1 MAKPEFTVSLAHDG
15 PEPTPREMAERLAQ
29 LTADGTVEADYYG
42 NGGAVAAFEAR
53 IAAFLGQER
62 AVIFP
67 TGTLANLMGMRLLAG
82 TAGGRVVVHR
92 LSHLFNDSGENLSL
106 LGGFTMVPLDDRGPG
121 YSAEALAAEI
131 ARAADARVATRIGC
145 VAIES
150 PARRAYGARFP
161 AADREAVIALARE
174 HGIPLFLDAARM
186 PIEAA
191 YADLAPEVLAAPF
204 DLVYLSLYKYLGA
217 PFGCVLA
224 GPRALLDEVYHD
236 RRRFGG
242 GLAQMWPAAVLAQYH
257 LDGHMARWQA
267 AIPVGEAVA
276 AALAEADGLAV
287 ERIPDGTNIFLLRRA
302 GRPFD
307 KARLD
312 AEAAAAGLA
321 LPAPA
326 GDVLPLRV
334 NETWT
339 RLPAE
344 EITARLLSVL
354 ATADG

>member
-1 MAKPEFTVSLAHDG
+1 MAKPDFTVSLAHDG
-15 PEPTPREMAERLAQ
+15 PEPTPRQMAERLAQ
-29 LTADGTVEADYYG
+29 LTADGSVESDYYG

-53 IAAFLGQER
+53 IADFLGKER

-82 TAGGRVVVHR
+82 TSGGRVVVHR

-131 ARAADARVATRIGC
+131 ARAADARIATRIGC

-150 PARRAYGARFP
+150 PARRSHGARFP
-161 AADREAVIALARE
+161 MADREAVIALARE

-191 YADLAPEVLAAPF
+191 YAGVEPQALAAPY
-204 DLVYLSLYKYLGA
+204 DLVYMSLYKYLGA

-224 GPRALLDEVYHD
+224 GPRALLDDLYQE

-242 GLAQMWPAAVLAQYH
+242 GLAQMWPAALLAQHH
-257 LDGHMARWQA
+257 LDGLIARLQA

-276 AALAEADGLAV
+276 AALAQADGLDVA
-287 ERIPDGTNIFLLRRA
+287 RIPDGTNIFHLRRA

-312 AEAAAAGLA
+312 TAAAEVGLA

-326 GDVLPLRV
+326 GEVLPLRV

-344 EITARLLSVL
+344 EIASRLLAVL
-354 ATADG
+354 AAEA